1 VSSLIVRL
9 KEAVFEAMADL
20 VLIPEP
26 PDGLREA
33 ALRGNLVLFVGAGVS
48 RLAGCPGWDEFA
60 NQALHQLIKKRHLS
74 HAQFAQIKHLSPRI
88 KLAIATNIA
97 SEEVAAL
104 DYDALLPTPKNA
116 HDQGKRLYTSL
127 FKLGRVFVT
136 TNYDR
141 WLDTQIIE
149 SVPAATPADTP
160 TAPATTNMTVIYRDV
175 EFLPAALAQPNTV
188 IHLHGSVNE
197 PSEMVLTTRQYVERY
212 ANDHRTGDPIQE
224 NRTLTLLEHLFAN
237 YTVLF
242 IGYGLEELE
251 ILEYVILKAKRQQY
265 ADHIEARH
273 YLLQGFFSHEET
285 VKRSMEA
292 YYLRDCGIQLI
303 PFLRDEQDHGQ
314 LLEVVERFAQLIP
327 AQPPLVLG
335 QTRTLEQLASEME
348 PLK

>member
-1 VSSLIVRL
+1 
-9 KEAVFEAMADL
+9 MAEL

-33 ALRGNLVLFVGAGVS
+33 ALRGNLVLFIGAGAS

-60 NQALHQLIKKRHLS
+60 NQALHQMIKKRYLS
-74 HAQFAQIKHLSPRI
+74 HAEFAQIKHLSPRI

-97 SEEVAAL
+97 SDKKITI

-116 HDQGKRLYTSL
+116 HEEGKRLYASL

-141 WLDTQIIE
+141 WLDARIIE
-149 SVPAATPADTP
+149 AIPAAAPADTP
-160 TAPATTNMTVIYRDV
+160 TTAAPTSMTVIYRDV
-175 EFLPAALAQPNTV
+175 DFVPAALAQPNSV

-197 PSEMVLTTRQYVERY
+197 PGSMILTTRQYVERY
-212 ANDHRTGDPIQE
+212 ANDHRTGDASTE

-251 ILEYVILKAKRQQY
+251 ILEYVILKAKRQQH
-265 ADHIEARH
+265 AEKLEARH
-273 YLLQGFFSHEET
+273 YLLQGFFSHEQT
-285 VKRSMEA
+285 VMHSMKA
-292 YYLRDCGIQLI
+292 YYQRDCGIQLI
-303 PFLRDEQDHGQ
+303 SFLRDEQDHGQ
-314 LLEVVERFAQLIP
+314 LLDVVEDFAQRIP
-327 AQPPLVLG
+327 ARTPLVL
-335 QTRTLEQLASEME
+335 QQAQNLEQLASEME
-348 PLK
+348 LLK

>member
-1 VSSLIVRL
+1 
-9 KEAVFEAMADL
+9 MADL

-26 PDGLREA
+26 PEGLREA
-33 ALRGNLVLFVGAGVS
+33 ALLGNLVLFIGAGAS

-60 NQALHQLIKKRHLS
+60 NEALGQLIKRRHLS
-74 HAQFAQIKHLSPRI
+74 HAQLAQIKHLSPRI

-97 SEEVAAL
+97 SEKKTAL
-104 DYDALLPTPKNA
+104 DYDALLPTPKTV
-116 HDQGKRLYTSL
+116 HDQGKRLYTSI

-141 WLDTQIIE
+141 WLDTRIIE
-149 SVPAATPADTP
+149 TIPAATPADTP
-160 TAPATTNMTVIYRDV
+160 TTRATTNMAVICRDV

-197 PSEMVLTTRQYVERY
+197 PGEMVLTTRQYVERY
-212 ANDHRTGDPIQE
+212 ANDHRSGDPIQE

-251 ILEYVILKAKRQQY
+251 ILEYVILKAKQEQRTEKV
-265 ADHIEARH
+265 EARH
-273 YLLQGFFSHEET
+273 YLIQGFFSHEET

-292 YYLRDCGIQLI
+292 YYRRNCGIELI
-303 PFLRDEQDHGQ
+303 SFLRDEQDHAQ
-314 LLEVVERFAQLIP
+314 LLEVVEHFAQAIP
-327 AQPPLVLG
+327 ARTPLVLE
-335 QTRTLEQLASEME
+335 QVQTLEKLASEME
-348 PLK
+348 ALK

>member
-1 VSSLIVRL
+1 
-9 KEAVFEAMADL
+9 MADI

-33 ALRGNLVLFVGAGVS
+33 ALLGNLVLFIGAGVS
-48 RLAGCPGWDEFA
+48 RLAGCSGWDEFA
-60 NQALHQLIKKRHLS
+60 NQALNQLIKKRHLS
-74 HAQFAQIKHLSPRI
+74 HAQFAQVKHLSPRI

-97 SEEVAAL
+97 SEKKTAL
-104 DYDALLPTPKNA
+104 DYDALLPTPKHA

-127 FKLGRVFVT
+127 FKLGRAFVT

-141 WLDTQIIE
+141 WLDTRIIE

-197 PSEMVLTTRQYVERY
+197 SSEMVLTTRQYVERY

-251 ILEYVILKAKRQQY
+251 ILEYVILKAKREQRTEKV
-265 ADHIEARH
+265 EARH

-285 VKRSMEA
+285 VERSMEA
-292 YYLRDCGIQLI
+292 YYRRDCGIELI
-303 PFLRDEQDHGQ
+303 SFLRDEQDHTQ
-314 LLEVVERFAQLIP
+314 LLEVVEHFAQVIP
-327 AQPPLVLG
+327 ARTPLVL
-335 QTRTLEQLASEME
+335 QQAQTLEQLASEME
-348 PLK
+348 VLK